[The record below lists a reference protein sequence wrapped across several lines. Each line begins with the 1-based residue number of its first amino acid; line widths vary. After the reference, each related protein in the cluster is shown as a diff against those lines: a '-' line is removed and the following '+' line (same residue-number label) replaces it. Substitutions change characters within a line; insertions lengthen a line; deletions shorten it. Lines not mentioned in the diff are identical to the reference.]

1 MKKIVKAASLGL
13 ILSLLLVIGN
23 QKSTYAHC
31 EIPCGIYADSVRVVL
46 MSEHISTI
54 EKSMKKIVELSAEEN
69 VNYNQL
75 VRWVNNK
82 EEHAKK
88 IQEIATQYFM
98 FQRVKVTDD
107 AEKMKKNQKLL
118 AVLHEIC
125 VYAMKA
131 KQTTDLKYI
140 KKLNSAVHDF
150 SHLYFGPG
158 KHHHHH

>member
-1 MKKIVKAASLGL
+1 MKNL
-13 ILSLLLVIGN
+13 IKKSVYSLVIALFIILGA
-23 QKSTYAHC
+23 KSNTYAHC
-31 EIPCGIYADSVRVVL
+31 EIPCGIYADSVRVAL
-46 MSEHISTI
+46 MSEHITTI
-54 EKSMKKIVELSAEEN
+54 EKSMKKIVELSAADQ

-88 IQEIATQYFM
+88 LQEIATQYFM
-98 FQRVKVTDD
+98 FQRVKLSDD
-107 AEKMKKNQKLL
+107 PAKKKKSQKLL

-131 KQTTDLKYI
+131 KQTTDMKYI
-140 KKLNSAVHDF
+140 KKLNDAVHNF